1 MYELVNRMLKI
12 YEGGKPDR
20 FFTVFFNPFL
30 IIVIKT
36 DVLVEFAIEKLKL
49 VKIGDQ

>member
-1 MYELVNRMLKI
+1 MREVSLTA
-12 YEGGKPDR
+12 
-20 FFTVFFNPFL
+20 FSQFFNPSL